1 MYLSTGARYVGP
13 VGVPVG
19 GDLSRYLK
27 ELFKNSREGD
37 GIYPTQQVFDER
49 FCLLTIKKVNFM
61 VNFMVIFLWE
71 GIGKYA

>member
-37 GIYPTQQVFDER
+37 GIYPILNKCSTSGSAFSLILIESVSNRDSDM
-49 FCLLTIKKVNFM
+49 I
-61 VNFMVIFLWE
+61 
-71 GIGKYA
+71 